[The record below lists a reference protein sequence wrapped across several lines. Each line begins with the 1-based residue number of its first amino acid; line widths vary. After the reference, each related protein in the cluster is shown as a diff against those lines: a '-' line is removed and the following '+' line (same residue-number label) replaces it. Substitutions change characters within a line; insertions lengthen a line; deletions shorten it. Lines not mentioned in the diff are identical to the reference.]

1 MNTNK
6 SIGNPDTATLNDVIE
21 DLNDGKKLH

>member
-21 DLNDGKKLH
+21 VLNDGKKLH